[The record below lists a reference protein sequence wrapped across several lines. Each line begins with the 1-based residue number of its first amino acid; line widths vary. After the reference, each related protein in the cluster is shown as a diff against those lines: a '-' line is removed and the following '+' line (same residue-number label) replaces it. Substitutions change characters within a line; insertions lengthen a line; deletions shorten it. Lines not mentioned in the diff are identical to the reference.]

1 MAAQKHPQTLRRQ
14 RSTLATANTTYA
26 DTTGTYGT
34 VAATGATG
42 GSLFYAIQ
50 ITAKDATVLG
60 GAIRFHES
68 SDAGTTKKYMGVEI
82 PVRAVTPIEGVTAPW
97 SYRGPIPGGPIELPT
112 ANDQIYL
119 TTVLAEAFN
128 VIFIGYDYV

>member
-1 MAAQKHPQTLRRQ
+1 MAAPKYIQTPRRQ

-42 GSLFYAIQ
+42 GSVFTHIE
-50 ITAKDATVLG
+50 ITAKDATVIG
-60 GAIRFHES
+60 GAIRFHDS
-68 SDAGTTKKYMGVEI
+68 PDAGTTKKYMGREI
-82 PVRAVTPIEGVTAPW
+82 IVKAVTPVEGVTPPW
-97 SYRGPIPGGPIELPT
+97 SYIGPIPGGPIELPT
-112 ANDQIYL
+112 SNDQVYL

-128 VIFIGYDYV
+128 VVMIGGDYA